1 MHYPKVNDELY
12 CKIFIDA
19 LIDLDNLNR
28 LITKFISGKPEFPYW
43 THNDYLDIEISNNS
57 ETDNQKKKNLDNGF
71 LFYPFY
77 LEVTGTEIISEE
89 TYKLHLKNLID
100 FLRNQGFKVIPVT
113 NEASDELNNGKH
125 YSEFM
130 K

>member
-1 MHYPKVNDELY
+1 MNFVEVNDDLY
-12 CKIFIDA
+12 CKVFVDA
-19 LIDLDNLNR
+19 LINREILTDL
-28 LITKFISGKPEFPYW
+28 IIKFIKGTREFSNW
-43 THNDYLDIEISNNS
+43 VHNDYLDIEIRKSD
-57 ETDNQKKKNLDNGF
+57 EHDNQKKKNLDNGF